1 MRQRNRKG
9 LQMARR
15 KPVKGVSTDPVEL
28 PSDLPDVMLLDEAAA
43 FLRCDPKTVLKM
55 AKAGIIPSR
64 RCGTGWRFS
73 RKALTKWMQEEE
85 QGSDHK
91 KSGAA

>member
-1 MRQRNRKG
+1 MATRK
-9 LQMARR
+9 
-15 KPVKGVSTDPVEL
+15 KPILSVRPDSGDSREP
-28 PSDLPDVMLLDEAAA
+28 PSDLPDVMLLAEAAA

-85 QGSDHK
+85 GSDNK
-91 KSGAA
+91 EDRAA

>member
-1 MRQRNRKG
+1 VTMTDIE
-9 LQMARR
+9 
-15 KPVKGVSTDPVEL
+15 VS
-28 PSDLPDVMLLDEAAA
+28 DVMLLPELAA

-64 RCGTGWRFS
+64 RAGSGWRFS

-85 QGSDHK
+85 PDSDHK
-91 KSGAA
+91 RNGAA